1 MGQSMRMRL
10 TIAAVFLVGL
20 LGVAAWNLAPTY
32 RHLIKTEEIQV
43 DPNLRV
49 FLGGGG
55 NSLVLR
61 SDDGLDVLLV
71 DTKMPPAA
79 TRLRDY
85 IYGSGL
91 KPHLTVVNT
100 HYHSDHTGGNS
111 LFPDA
116 TLLAGDYPDDMW
128 NSEVKGRLP
137 TERLRPDTEK
147 VIRIGDETVHL
158 RAVGQAHTV
167 ADVVVYLE
175 KRRLLMT
182 GDLVFVEWNPVL
194 RRDSGA
200 DMEKWMRALDRL
212 RAEYVIDVLVPG
224 HGPMTQARAME
235 EQRDYFA
242 AILAAGSDAEKIS
255 SLRKKYSAYYSLPF
269 LSGFDRSV
277 AYAQGR

>member
-1 MGQSMRMRL
+1 MSQSIRKKL
-10 TIAAVFLVGL
+10 PIAAAVLVGL
-20 LGVAAWNLAPTY
+20 LGVGVWYLAPTY
-32 RHLIKTEEIQV
+32 EHLIKTEEIQV
-43 DPNLRV
+43 DPNLRI

-79 TRLRDY
+79 GHLRDY

-91 KPHLTVVNT
+91 NPHLTVVNT

-137 TERLRPDTEK
+137 TERLRAGSEK
-147 VIRIGDETVHL
+147 VITIGDETVHL
-158 RAVGQAHTV
+158 RALGQAHTA
-167 ADVVVYLE
+167 ADVIVYLE

-182 GDLVFVEWNPVL
+182 GDLVFVDWNPVL

-200 DMEKWMRALDRL
+200 DVEKWMQVLDRL
-212 RAEYVIDVLVPG
+212 RTDYAIETVLPG
-224 HGPMTQARAME
+224 HGPITRTKVLE
-235 EQRDYFA
+235 DQREYFA
-242 AILAAGSDAEKIS
+242 AIVAAGSDAEKVAAV
-255 SLRKKYSAYYSLPF
+255 RKKYSGYYSLPF
-269 LSGFDRSV
+269 LSGFDRTV
-277 AYAQGR
+277 AYVQGR